1 MKNIKEYLDNA
12 STHYY
17 NGVPIIS
24 DEEFD
29 HLAES
34 IDYSSVGAKQHENVC
49 KHVFPMW
56 SLQKFYEGEGNRP
69 LADTNYDC
77 VYSLKLDGA
86 AISILY
92 LDGKLSQVLTRG
104 DGKEGRDITSKFIAR
119 KNLVPL
125 QIDAKGVIQV
135 TGEIVAPKHIENSR
149 CYAAGALNLKSDEE
163 FCTKDIYFYAYGLFP
178 SKYKTYTGDINWLEN
193 VGFSTIFTSALSDK
207 YECDGTVCR
216 IEDNAV
222 FESLGYTAKFPR
234 GAYAIKVRKEAV
246 ETELIGVEWNV
257 GKSGKVTPTGILK
270 PVYIGDKLISRATL
284 NNIEFIEILELEIG
298 CTVGIILGGEI
309 IPRIMYKAS

>member
-1 MKNIKEYLDNA
+1 MKNIKEYLDYA
-12 STHYY
+12 STQYY

-24 DEEFD
+24 DEVFD
-29 HLAES
+29 RLAES
-34 IDYSSVGAKQHENVC
+34 IDYSSIGAKQHENVC
-49 KHVFPMW
+49 NHVFPMW

-69 LADTNYDC
+69 LADTNHDYA
-77 VYSLKLDGA
+77 YSLKLDGA
-86 AISILY
+86 AISLLY

-104 DGKEGRDITSKFIAR
+104 DGKEGRDITSKFITR
-119 KNLVPL
+119 KTLVPL

-149 CYAAGALNLKSDEE
+149 NYAAGALNLKSDEE

-178 SKYKTYTGDINWLEN
+178 FKHKTYSEDINWLEG

-234 GAYAIKVRKEAV
+234 GAYAIKTRKEAV
-246 ETELIGVEWNV
+246 ETELIGVEWAV

-270 PVYIGDKLISRATL
+270 PVYIGDKLISRVTL
-284 NNIEFIEILELEIG
+284 NNINFIEEMDLEIG
-298 CTVGIILGGEI
+298 CTIGVILGGEI
-309 IPRIMYKAS
+309 IPRAVYKVD